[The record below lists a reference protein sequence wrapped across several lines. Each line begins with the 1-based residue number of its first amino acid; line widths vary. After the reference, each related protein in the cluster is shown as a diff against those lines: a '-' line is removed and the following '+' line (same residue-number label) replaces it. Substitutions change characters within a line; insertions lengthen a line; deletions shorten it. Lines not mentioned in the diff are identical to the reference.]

1 MHTLEHFKQPKKAL
15 DNIISSLKDN
25 GKLFLEIPNFNYFIN
40 RNTYYAIF
48 HQHLSMFT
56 MKHLTNFLSLSGL
69 SVDKLFIKKEVIFCS
84 VKKNKF
90 NKKKLSFINNK
101 KIIRIFSKNYI
112 LMKKKI
118 LSHLIENNFDIYG
131 AGGSMALAL
140 ASIGIGK
147 KKIDKVF
154 DNDSNKCGLYFPGTK
169 VKIMKKKNTTQNN
182 NIFSLSTY
190 NLKKKNNFN
199 IQNL

>member
-90 NKKKLSFINNK
+90 NKKK
-101 KIIRIFSKNYI
+101 
-112 LMKKKI
+112 
-118 LSHLIENNFDIYG
+118 
-131 AGGSMALAL
+131 
-140 ASIGIGK
+140 
-147 KKIDKVF
+147 
-154 DNDSNKCGLYFPGTK
+154 
-169 VKIMKKKNTTQNN
+169 
-182 NIFSLSTY
+182 
-190 NLKKKNNFN
+190 
-199 IQNL
+199 